1 MDIQVFK
8 KVFHQ
13 DMCFSTVSMALR
25 DLYETKKDNG
35 FSKKN
40 QKFVYIVA
48 KIIIE
53 AIKNGKN
60 FSLLQK
66 HQNDT
71 CMSEEIPKKNFNLK
85 F

>member
-1 MDIQVFK
+1 MIKAKNLMDIQVFK

-40 QKFVYIVA
+40 
-48 KIIIE
+48 
-53 AIKNGKN
+53 
-60 FSLLQK
+60 
-66 HQNDT
+66 
-71 CMSEEIPKKNFNLK
+71 
-85 F
+85 